1 MDPEVRPIR
10 HRLLDDI
17 EILLH
22 GVPCRSSRGWLG
34 YCSIVL
40 FPLEDG
46 PALFDTGHFSDRFL
60 LLKVLKARGL
70 EPADFKYVFVSHLHF
85 DHILNIPLFR
95 NAALKVAKAE
105 VEYARRVV
113 GGEIDDPSIP
123 ENWESILD
131 GHEVQLVEGA
141 VRIDDRTE
149 IEVLPG
155 HTPGGLVVYRKGQV
169 NAAIC
174 GDVIKNAMD
183 AAVGEATAAGL
194 DAVSAGS
201 SIRHVLEKA
210 HVIVPGHDR
219 PFFLHNDV
227 LEFLSPFNWQ
237 IRGNLMPGEQD
248 EVMLEVSLPLAVL
261 DLPRRRLSGE

>member
-1 MDPEVRPIR
+1 MDPEVKPIR

-46 PALFDTGHFSDRFL
+46 LALFDTGHFSDRFL
-60 LLKVLKARGL
+60 LLEVLKERAL
-70 EPADFKYVFVSHLHF
+70 NPSDIKYVFVSHLHF

-95 NAALKVAKAE
+95 NASLKVAKAE

-113 GGEIDDPSIP
+113 AGEIDDPSIP
-123 ENWESILD
+123 ENWESILA
-131 GHEVQLVEGA
+131 GHEVELIDGA

-149 IEVLPG
+149 LEVLPG
-155 HTPGGLVVYRKGQV
+155 HTPGGLVVYRRGQGNV
-169 NAAIC
+169 AIC

-183 AAVGEATAAGL
+183 AAGGEATAVGL
-194 DAVSAGS
+194 DAASAGS
-201 SIRHVLEKA
+201 SIRHILEKA
-210 HVIVPGHDR
+210 RVIVPGHDR

-227 LEFLSPFNWQ
+227 LEFLSPFNWR
-237 IRGNLMPGEQD
+237 IRGNLMPGKQD
-248 EVMLEVSLPLAVL
+248 EIMLDVNLPLAVL
-261 DLPRRRLSGE
+261 DLPWSRFSGQ